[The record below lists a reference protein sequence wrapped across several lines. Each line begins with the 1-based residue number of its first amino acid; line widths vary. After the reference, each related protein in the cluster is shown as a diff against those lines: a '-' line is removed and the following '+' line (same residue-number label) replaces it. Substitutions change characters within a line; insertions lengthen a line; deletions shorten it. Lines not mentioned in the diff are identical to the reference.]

1 MLQRIAARIQEDK
14 RQQANLRA
22 FREEFASS
30 GRFLKERLLQELFS
44 GAAGSAAAER
54 ARALQMN
61 LLANRYLVMLLRPS
75 QPVAVRDELL
85 QVKSVLQRLA
95 DMSGGTAHLC
105 ESGEQFAF
113 LVLGDN
119 EGDLEER
126 AYGLAQAAQ
135 YDVERNTG
143 RKLLVAIGN
152 AAASLEDIPIPLP
165 TPGWSWASWRT
176 SGRRPPAS

>member
-1 MLQRIAARIQEDK
+1 MLERIAARIQEDK

-30 GRFLKERLLQELFS
+30 SRFLKEKLLQELFT
-44 GAAGSAAAER
+44 GSAGNTVTER

-75 QPVAVRDELL
+75 QPVAVRDELPK
-85 QVKSVLQRLA
+85 VRSVLQRLA

-113 LVLGDN
+113 LALGTTK
-119 EGDLEER
+119 G
-126 AYGLAQAAQ
+126 
-135 YDVERNTG
+135 T
-143 RKLLVAIGN
+143 
-152 AAASLEDIPIPLP
+152 
-165 TPGWSWASWRT
+165 
-176 SGRRPPAS
+176 